1 MSLIEDLTWSVH
13 SFEFILIQPC
23 CNIIRLN
30 LTRLALLILGNATT
44 LLDSEHFVVGSGWIQ
59 NSGFRGT
66 FWPAVW
72 QARLFLCKDWGGI
85 VQWRKGSLMRKDFVR
100 KCLVFASSM
109 WRPVS
114 TLFAGTWLCRDVQ
127 WMPNW
132 TFYSSERRAFS
143 NPIMVSVHPVISVQS
158 EHSELLFRCNFL
170 PIVQKGEVQ
179 LLGREWFQENEGKC
193 SRHVSSSW
201 SRCRC
206 RQLIFL
212 SSWRF
217 GCKST
222 LCAAKWVTIIDP
234 LKVSGHLTT

>member
-23 CNIIRLN
+23 CNIIRPN

-72 QARLFLCKDWGGI
+72 QARLFLCKDWSGI

-100 KCLVFASSM
+100 KCLVLWKPGRS
-109 WRPVS
+109 VS

-132 TFYSSERRAFS
+132 TFHSSERRVCWQPNNS
-143 NPIMVSVHPVISVQS
+143 VSASCHRCPLDSVLS
-158 EHSELLFRCNFL
+158 EHSELLFLLWSSLQFSPNCLNS
-170 PIVQKGEVQ
+170 EVAAAEEGVV
-179 LLGREWFQENEGKC
+179 LGKWRQVWP
-193 SRHVSSSW
+193 SR
-201 SRCRC
+201 
-206 RQLIFL
+206 L
-212 SSWRF
+212 
-217 GCKST
+217 
-222 LCAAKWVTIIDP
+222 
-234 LKVSGHLTT
+234 

>member
-109 WRPVS
+109 WKPGGPVW
-114 TLFAGTWLCRDVQ
+114 TLFAGIWLCRDVQ

-158 EHSELLFRCNFL
+158 EHSELLFLLWSSLQYSPNCSNS
-170 PIVQKGEVQ
+170 EVQ
-179 LLGREWFQENEGKC
+179 
-193 SRHVSSSW
+193 
-201 SRCRC
+201 
-206 RQLIFL
+206 
-212 SSWRF
+212 
-217 GCKST
+217 
-222 LCAAKWVTIIDP
+222 
-234 LKVSGHLTT
+234 